1 MAKPSARAPRST
13 LSSGLLTALSMAVV
27 TGLSAA
33 VGVVIAREF
42 GRGVETDGFFAAYGV
57 FLVLVLA
64 ASAVRV
70 AVLPSLARARADGS
84 FGSVVAS
91 YALALGLVAVPALLL
106 SLFAS
111 GWAAAQLAGGLPLS
125 ARETAADAFVF
136 LVPAAVA
143 HLYAALAASA
153 LAAFDSYGTAAVGY
167 ALGSVVGLA
176 VILWRVGEDGIVAC
190 AWGTFVNGLV
200 TLLVPLTGLILR
212 ADWGRR
218 VALDVGSRFAELV
231 RAAALPIVLQ
241 AFFVVCLRFASGLGT
256 GAVTSFTYAYFVA
269 AALVAVT
276 ASSLGMVS
284 SVPLTRASL
293 SDERASRHVVSTA
306 LVSFAAVAAAAGVF
320 ALVGEQI
327 IRAALGP
334 AYEGDA
340 GGEIGRLIVLLG
352 PWMAASIGVT
362 ITFPMLFVAGRERR
376 LPLLAIAALIVDV
389 PLTWAAVDAFELDG
403 AALALTLATLGVLV
417 VLLALLSSRVLAESG
432 RRLALGAAAIGA
444 LALVSFAAPA
454 WVLPDAAAAVVGVA
468 AFGGLL
474 VAVRDRGLQQAWS
487 YLRTLD

>member
-1 MAKPSARAPRST
+1 M
-13 LSSGLLTALSMAVV
+13 
-27 TGLSAA
+27 
-33 VGVVIAREF
+33 
-42 GRGVETDGFFAAYGV
+42 
-57 FLVLVLA
+57 
-64 ASAVRV
+64 
-70 AVLPSLARARADGS
+70 
-84 FGSVVAS
+84 
-91 YALALGLVAVPALLL
+91 
-106 SLFAS
+106 
-111 GWAAAQLAGGLPLS
+111 
-125 ARETAADAFVF
+125 
-136 LVPAAVA
+136 
-143 HLYAALAASA
+143 
-153 LAAFDSYGTAAVGY
+153 
-167 ALGSVVGLA
+167 
-176 VILWRVGEDGIVAC
+176 ILWRVGEDGIVAC

-200 TLLVPLTGLILR
+200 TLLVPLTGCSCAPTGAGAWR
-212 ADWGRR
+212 WTSARG
-218 VALDVGSRFAELV
+218 FAELV

-293 SDERASRHVVSTA
+293 SDERASRHVVSTS

-340 GGEIGRLIVLLG
+340 GGRDRPPDRAARPLDGGVDRRHDHVPDALRRG
-352 PWMAASIGVT
+352 PRAAAAAARDRG
-362 ITFPMLFVAGRERR
+362 PDRR
-376 LPLLAIAALIVDV
+376 RPRS
-389 PLTWAAVDAFELDG
+389 TWVAVDAFELDG
-403 AALALTLATLGVLV
+403 AALALTVATLGVLV
-417 VLLALLSSRVLAESG
+417 ALLALLSPRVLAESG

-468 AFGGLL
+468 AFGALL
-474 VAVRDRGLQQAWS
+474 VAVRDSGPAAGVELPEDAGLDSPRAARPREAGARRRRADGGRQEPRQCRRPGRSGPEAVPERGALARVARRLRGSRLPLLLEPAQPRDRLAPARRGGAALPARAARPIRRRDRRDRPLQGRHDADARERAS
-487 YLRTLD
+487 GRGPSSGRTTSTSRSAPT